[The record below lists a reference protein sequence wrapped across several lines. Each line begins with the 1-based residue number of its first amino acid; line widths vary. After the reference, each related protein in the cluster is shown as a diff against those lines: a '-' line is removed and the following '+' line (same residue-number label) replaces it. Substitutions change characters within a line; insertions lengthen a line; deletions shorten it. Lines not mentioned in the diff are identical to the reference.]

1 MNLISETLRTAICQ
15 QIAHEIQNANIYF
28 YMCGFLKNKG
38 LDNLAAHFEKQR
50 EEEHEHSKEFF
61 NLLTDLNADIFIP
74 EIDEVNYPFPSMTS
88 LAKAYLDREVLTT
101 TSIKELK
108 NLAIEED
115 NPVVEQKMRDMIS
128 KQQGEYEEATTFMD
142 NAMLCG
148 DDWWHV
154 MMWDKSIS

>member
-15 QIAHEIQNANIYF
+15 QIAHELQNANIYF

-50 EEEHEHSKEFF
+50 AEEHEHSKEFF

-74 EIDEVNYPFPSMTS
+74 EIDEVNMPLVS
-88 LAKAYLDREVLTT
+88 LSNIAKIYLDREVLTT

-128 KQQGEYEEATTFMD
+128 KQQHEYEEANTFLD

-148 DDWWHV
+148 DNWYFAKVWND
-154 MMWDKSIS
+154 SIE